1 MAATSDIR
9 FYLHP
14 ERIPLGIA
22 GITSTQKPQPLNRC
36 GFFYAPYFRGF
47 ASQRNLRTQC
57 YAFGIFRITR
67 SFFMS
72 THLDR
77 LLFAQG
83 GQCFFCRKALPKAEA
98 SVEHLVASANG
109 GLNDDGNCVACCKAL
124 NHLLGAK
131 SIKEKMQIILNQR
144 GNFQCPGN
152 IPTQLPTVA
161 SPTPPAPTS
170 SPKPI
175 TGNGNIA
182 AIDLVLADLK
192 KRGAS
197 RPRKV
202 STLSSTVKALLKQQ
216 QKPNTDAE
224 VAKLIAELQ
233 RRGKVVVTDTNVTYK
248 LG

>member
-1 MAATSDIR
+1 MT
-9 FYLHP
+9 
-14 ERIPLGIA
+14 
-22 GITSTQKPQPLNRC
+22 
-36 GFFYAPYFRGF
+36 
-47 ASQRNLRTQC
+47 
-57 YAFGIFRITR
+57 
-67 SFFMS
+67 

-109 GLNDDGNCVACCKAL
+109 GMNDDGNCVACCKAL
-124 NHLLGAK
+124 NNLLGSK
-131 SIKEKMQIILNQR
+131 SIKEKMQIVLNQR

-152 IPTQLPTVA
+152 TPTQPATAATPNPPA
-161 SPTPPAPTS
+161 SP
-170 SPKPI
+170 PKAAANN
-175 TGNGNIA
+175 GNGTTP

-202 STLSSTVKALLKQQ
+202 STLTSTIKALLKQQ
-216 QKPNTDAE
+216 QKPHSDAE
-224 VAKLIAELQ
+224 VANLIAELQ
-233 RRGKVVVTDTNVTYK
+233 RRGKVVVTDTKVAYK